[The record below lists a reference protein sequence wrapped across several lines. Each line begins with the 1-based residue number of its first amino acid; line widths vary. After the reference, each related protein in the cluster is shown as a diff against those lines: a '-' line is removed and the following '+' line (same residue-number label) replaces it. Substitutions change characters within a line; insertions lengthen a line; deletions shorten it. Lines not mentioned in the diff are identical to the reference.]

1 MNWEQLLEL
10 AEMLAGA
17 PAPGETRGRP
27 QQTHLRKANS
37 ATYYAMLHAL
47 ANSNADTLIR
57 SAASIRDRSAFRR
70 SEEWT
75 ATRRALNHG
84 TAKSQMLN
92 ASRMATFDADIP
104 DFAETFIAL
113 QVQRHEADYNPNP
126 ATPLTRT
133 PLTSTQAMRN
143 IQRARDATQAYLA
156 ALTQERRRFATHLL
170 FARRS

>member
-17 PAPGETRGRP
+17 RVHGETRGRP

-37 ATYYAMLHAL
+37 AAYYAMFHAL
-47 ANSNADTLIR
+47 ANGNADTLIG
-57 SAASIRDRSAFRR
+57 SGAANRR
-70 SEEWT
+70 TEEWT
-75 ATRRALNHG
+75 ATQRVLNHG
-84 TAKSQMLN
+84 TARNQMLN
-92 ASRMATFDADIP
+92 ARQMATFHTDIQ
-104 DFAETFIAL
+104 DFAETFIEL

-133 PLTSTQAMRN
+133 QTMRN
-143 IQRARDATQAYLA
+143 IRRARDATQAFLA
-156 ALTQERRRFATHLL
+156 AAPQERRRFATHLL

>member
-17 PAPGETRGRP
+17 RLHGETRGRP
-27 QQTHLRKANS
+27 QQTHIRKANS
-37 ATYYAMLHAL
+37 AAYYAMFHAL
-47 ANSNADTLIR
+47 ANSNADILIG
-57 SAASIRDRSAFRR
+57 SAAAIRR

-75 ATRRALNHG
+75 ATQRALNHG
-84 TAKSQMLN
+84 TAKNQMLN
-92 ASRMATFDADIP
+92 ASRMATFHTDIQ

-133 PLTSTQAMRN
+133 QTMRN
-143 IQRARDATQAYLA
+143 IQRARNPTQAFLA
-156 ALTQERRRFATHLL
+156 APPQERRRFATHLL
-170 FARRS
+170 FTRRS

>member
-37 ATYYAMLHAL
+37 ATYYAMFHAL
-47 ANSNADTLIR
+47 ANSNADTLIG
-57 SAASIRDRSAFRR
+57 SAASIYDRSAFRR

-75 ATRRALNHG
+75 ATQRALNHA

-104 DFAETFIAL
+104 DFAEAFIAL
-113 QVQRHEADYNPNP
+113 QVQRHEAYYNPNP
-126 ATPLTRT
+126 ATPLT
-133 PLTSTQAMRN
+133 ST
-143 IQRARDATQAYLA
+143 
-156 ALTQERRRFATHLL
+156 
-170 FARRS
+170 